1 MGLFLA
7 KPKKDPLTKAFLYGS
22 LMDKAYD
29 FDIPED
35 ISEIPDETPE
45 ELEAKKNAIA
55 TIKPHELSYAKTNE
69 SPKLNAFSYKAG
81 QMS

>member
-7 KPKKDPLTKAFLYGS
+7 KPKKDPLTKAFLHGS

-35 ISEIPDETPE
+35 ITEIPDDETAE
-45 ELEAKKNAIA
+45 ERNAKAANR
-55 TIKPHELSYAKTNE
+55 P
-69 SPKLNAFSYKAG
+69 
-81 QMS
+81 